1 LKDGG
6 PSKSY
11 NVRVILKWFG
21 AERPGSRI
29 LSDIKA
35 VMKQLGLVSEPSI
48 DDAGIDDAIRIDDL

>member
-1 LKDGG
+1 LKDGW

-11 NVRVILKWFG
+11 KVRVILKWFG
-21 AERPGSRI
+21 AERRGSRI

-48 DDAGIDDAIRIDDL
+48 DDAGIDDAVRIDDL